1 MKEKILITGVAG
13 FIGFSLARK
22 LLNLNHKI
30 IGIDNLNNYYDPK
43 IKKDR
48 LKNIKCNNFIFFKTD
63 IRNKNTLEK
72 IFKKYKPKFIINL
85 AAQAGVRYSI
95 ENPKTYLENNV
106 DGFLNILDLSV
117 KYKIKHL
124 VYASS
129 SSVYGLNNDFP
140 FSEKKVA
147 DHPLAMYAVSK
158 RTNELMAHSYS
169 NLYDLPTTGLRYFT
183 VYGPWGRP
191 DMALFKF
198 VKLGLQKKAIP
209 LFNFGNHIRDFTYID
224 DVVELT
230 RRAIFKIPSQNNKI
244 SNYTSKVRWKIFN
257 ICSSKP
263 VKLKKFILEIEKN
276 IGTKIK
282 FNNLK
287 LQSGDV
293 VKTHGS
299 NKITISNLKYAP
311 KMNYKTGI
319 KRFVAWYKGYYKK

>member
-1 MKEKILITGVAG
+1 MKKKILITGVAG
-13 FIGFSLARK
+13 FIGFNLAKK
-22 LLNLNHKI
+22 LISLNHKI
-30 IGIDNLNNYYDPK
+30 IGIDNINNYYDPK

-48 LKNIKCNNFIFFKTD
+48 LKNLKNKNFFFFKSD
-63 IRNKNTLEK
+63 IKNKKTLEK
-72 IFKKYKPKFIINL
+72 IFKKHKPNFIVNL

-95 ENPKTYLENNV
+95 ENPKTYLENNI

-117 KYKIKHL
+117 KYNIKHL

-129 SSVYGLNNDFP
+129 SSVYGLNDDFP
-140 FSEKKVA
+140 FSEKKIA

-169 NLYDLPTTGLRYFT
+169 YLYNLPTTGLRYFT

-198 VKLGLQKKAIP
+198 AKLGLQKKAIP
-209 LFNFGNHIRDFTYID
+209 LFNSGNHIRDFTYID

-230 RRAIFKIPSQNNKI
+230 RRAIFKIPNNEKKI
-244 SNYTSKVRWKIFN
+244 TNYSSKIRWRIFN

-263 VKLKKFILEIEKN
+263 VKLKKFIQEIEKN
-276 IGTKIK
+276 IDTKIK

-299 NKITISNLKYAP
+299 NKMTISKLKYRP
-311 KMNYKTGI
+311 KINYKTGI
-319 KRFVAWYKGYYKK
+319 KRFIQWYKDYYNK

>member
-30 IGIDNLNNYYDPK
+30 IGIDNINNYYDPK

-48 LKNIKCNNFIFFKTD
+48 LKNLKNDNFIFFKSN
-63 IRNKNTLEK
+63 IRDKKKLEK
-72 IFKKYKPKFIINL
+72 VFKKYKPRFIVNL

-95 ENPKTYLENNV
+95 DNPKTYLENNI

-117 KYKIKHL
+117 KYNIKHL

-129 SSVYGLNNDFP
+129 SSVYGLNDNFP
-140 FSEKKVA
+140 FSEKKTA

-169 NLYDLPTTGLRYFT
+169 LYNLPTTGLRYFT

-198 VKLGLQKKAIP
+198 KTCLQKKQFLYLI
-209 LFNFGNHIRDFTYID
+209 
-224 DVVELT
+224 
-230 RRAIFKIPSQNNKI
+230 
-244 SNYTSKVRWKIFN
+244 WK
-257 ICSSKP
+257 SY
-263 VKLKKFILEIEKN
+263 
-276 IGTKIK
+276 
-282 FNNLK
+282 
-287 LQSGDV
+287 Q
-293 VKTHGS
+293 
-299 NKITISNLKYAP
+299 
-311 KMNYKTGI
+311 
-319 KRFVAWYKGYYKK
+319 RFYLY

>member
-140 FSEKKVA
+140 FSEK
-147 DHPLAMYAVSK
+147 
-158 RTNELMAHSYS
+158 
-169 NLYDLPTTGLRYFT
+169 
-183 VYGPWGRP
+183 
-191 DMALFKF
+191 
-198 VKLGLQKKAIP
+198 
-209 LFNFGNHIRDFTYID
+209 
-224 DVVELT
+224 
-230 RRAIFKIPSQNNKI
+230 
-244 SNYTSKVRWKIFN
+244 
-257 ICSSKP
+257 SS
-263 VKLKKFILEIEKN
+263 
-276 IGTKIK
+276 
-282 FNNLK
+282 
-287 LQSGDV
+287 
-293 VKTHGS
+293 
-299 NKITISNLKYAP
+299 
-311 KMNYKTGI
+311 
-319 KRFVAWYKGYYKK
+319 